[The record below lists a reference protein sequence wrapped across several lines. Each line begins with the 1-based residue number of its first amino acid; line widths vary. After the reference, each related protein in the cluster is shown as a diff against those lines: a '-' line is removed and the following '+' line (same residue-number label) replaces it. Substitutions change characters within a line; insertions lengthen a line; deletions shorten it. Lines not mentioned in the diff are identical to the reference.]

1 MENGFKPSLVRPHK
15 NSAATANTAM
25 NPDFFRALEARRTR
39 AIVERDMEDIE
50 RLHAPEYQLV
60 TPAGRTFSRSRYME
74 LIKAEPFYAAW
85 EHGQIEV
92 RTSPEMAV
100 VRYQAKITFPSGG
113 VVNCWH
119 TDTYE
124 LRSSEW
130 LAVWSQATELPKA
143 SPAA

>member
-1 MENGFKPSLVRPHK
+1 
-15 NSAATANTAM
+15 M

-85 EHGQIEV
+85 E

-100 VRYQAKITFPSGG
+100 VRYQAKFTFPSGR
-113 VVNCWH
+113 VVNCWR